1 MQVTVNRV
9 EVDRSAMTD
18 WISYLKAQNWN
29 VEESLIETK
38 LLTFGAAQAEVVA
51 QAIKSKWRNLYPLK
65 AKVVIHPEMVLPGQK
80 TEKHKQFDLHQFD
93 SQNERSTAQWN
104 KLEPT
109 PLNSLKKCEAIL
121 SRYNVTGDSLNVEK
135 MAQLSEVVAGHIRN
149 CDPNDVLGEP
159 NLHVMVRQLFKEAG
173 VRRLKE
179 RAAA

>member
-9 EVDRSAMTD
+9 EVDRSAVTD
-18 WISYLKAQNWN
+18 WISYLKAQNWV

-65 AKVVIHPEMVLPGQK
+65 SVVIHPEMVLPGQK

-93 SQNERSTAQWN
+93 SQNERSTARWN

-109 PLNSLKKCEAIL
+109 ALNSLKKCEAIL

-135 MAQLSEVVAGHIRN
+135 MARLSEVVAGFIRN
-149 CDPNDVLGEP
+149 CDPTDVLGDP